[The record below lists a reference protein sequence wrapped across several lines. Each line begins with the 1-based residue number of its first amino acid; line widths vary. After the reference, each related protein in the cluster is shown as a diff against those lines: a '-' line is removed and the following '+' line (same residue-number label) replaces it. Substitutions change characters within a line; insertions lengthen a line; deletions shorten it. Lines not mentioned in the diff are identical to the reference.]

1 MSDKIIKFSAL
12 FNSDQILCG
21 LPETSLDQTIRL
33 LVSSIGEI
41 DHSIDIEAAY
51 QLVLSREGCGVMLV
65 QPGVAVVHV
74 RAEGLKQ
81 LRVALACS
89 REGFVC
95 SHDQRG
101 YECVGENF
109 GPVNIAV
116 LMMAPV
122 DDPASYLRA
131 VAALTTIFK
140 REGFVEQL
148 LDQERPERLWESF
161 ERTGERLPEFVQ
173 ARHIMRTDYSQLH
186 VSDSL
191 CSAID
196 LFCREGID
204 EYPVV
209 DADGDLVGIVSE
221 DELIRLCLPEYI
233 TWMEDLSPVL
243 NFEPFAE
250 ILRRER
256 NMPVMEIMAFAEH
269 YATVEESTP
278 AIQVAKVMMRRDVR
292 QVLVVRDKQLMGI
305 ISIRDFIQKVLRA

>member
-1 MSDKIIKFSAL
+1 MSNKNPRFSAL
-12 FNSDQILCG
+12 FAPQQILGG
-21 LPETSLDQTIRL
+21 LEGGRL
-33 LVSSIGEI
+33 SQIIHRLVASIG
-41 DHSIDIEAAY
+41 DIEGAY
-51 QLVLSREGCGVMLV
+51 QLVLGREGCGVMLV

-81 LRVALACS
+81 LRIALASS

-95 SHDQRG
+95 SHEQRG

-116 LMMAPV
+116 LMMAPTE
-122 DDPASYLRA
+122 DPAIYLRA
-131 VAALTTIFK
+131 VAALTAICK

-148 LDQERPERLWESF
+148 LGQEDPERLWELF
-161 ERTGERLPEFVQ
+161 EETGERLPEFVE
-173 ARHIMRTDYSQLH
+173 ARHIMRTDYSELH
-186 VSDSL
+186 VSNSL
-191 CSAID
+191 CMAID
-196 LFCREGID
+196 LFCREGIG
-204 EYPVV
+204 EYPIV

-250 ILRRER
+250 ILRHER
-256 NMPVMEIMAFAEH
+256 DMPVMEIMAFTEH
-269 YATVEESTP
+269 YATVDESTP

-292 QVLVVRDKQLMGI
+292 QVFVVRDNQLMGI